1 MAEKK
6 LTRKEKRDQKFANR
20 ELKSFSG
27 VYPYFRLLW
36 SPRTAKVSWKFLH
49 TVTKSY
55 LGTQFLEK
63 WGFYHI
69 PIVKVD
75 SPLDKKIPFTP
86 SKVYIYM
93 DFVYLFLRPLTMLI
107 RRFGL
112 KKAAPICNAWFSSAT
127 KVYSEASR
135 MYHHSLSTTERPVY
149 KENFHFRVIH
159 AFDPHLLCVPSLH
172 IALIALTEVF
182 FKREFKNIG
191 LSDAECFQKN
201 TELYNEAIEIAE
213 SVLYMKQHSV
223 NCIPA
228 ALYMITKLF
237 PSLFSPNDATNF
249 INDMFLST
257 ELIKPEDVSSIKEY
271 ISFMY
276 ERYLLEGVAADDW
289 RDPVIRWIDSYDWKA
304 EEEKFNQKENAD
316 GEKNV

>member
-36 SPRTAKVSWKFLH
+36 SPRTAKVSWKFLY
-49 TVTKSY
+49 TVAKSY

-112 KKAAPICNAWFSSAT
+112 KKAAPI
-127 KVYSEASR
+127 
-135 MYHHSLSTTERPVY
+135 
-149 KENFHFRVIH
+149 
-159 AFDPHLLCVPSLH
+159 
-172 IALIALTEVF
+172 
-182 FKREFKNIG
+182 
-191 LSDAECFQKN
+191 
-201 TELYNEAIEIAE
+201 
-213 SVLYMKQHSV
+213 
-223 NCIPA
+223 
-228 ALYMITKLF
+228 
-237 PSLFSPNDATNF
+237 
-249 INDMFLST
+249 
-257 ELIKPEDVSSIKEY
+257 
-271 ISFMY
+271 
-276 ERYLLEGVAADDW
+276 
-289 RDPVIRWIDSYDWKA
+289 
-304 EEEKFNQKENAD
+304 
-316 GEKNV
+316 